1 MVHGGDNGKCLP
13 TLHLLLLDGRVQN
26 DADGEEVVD
35 AFEGTFLLL
44 HFLPDGVDGL
54 CAALDVERQSSL
66 RQSLFDGFDKP
77 LDIGITAL
85 LGFTQLILDV
95 VVSVVLHVFQRQVL
109 QFRLQLIET

>member
-44 HFLPDGVDGL
+44 HLLPDGVDGL
-54 CAALDVERQSSL
+54 RASLDVERQSCL
-66 RQSLFDGFDKP
+66 CQSLFDRFDEP
-77 LDIGITAL
+77 FDIGITAL
-85 LGFTQLILDV
+85 FGFTQLILDMI
-95 VVSVVLHVFQRQVL
+95 VSVVLHVFQRQVL
-109 QFRLQLIET
+109 QFRLQLVET